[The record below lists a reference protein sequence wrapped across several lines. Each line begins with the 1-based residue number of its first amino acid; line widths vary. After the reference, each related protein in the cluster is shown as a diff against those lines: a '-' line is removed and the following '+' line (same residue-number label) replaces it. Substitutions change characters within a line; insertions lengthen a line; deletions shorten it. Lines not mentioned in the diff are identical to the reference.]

1 MAHFAEIDSNS
12 IVLRVVVIGDADCL
26 DSDNNESEAV
36 GIAFC
41 RSLFGASTNWVKT
54 SYNNRIRY
62 RFAGTGMK
70 YDATNNVFYAVS
82 PYASW
87 TLNQTTWVWEP
98 PVALPSDAGWDSFS
112 SPTQNVEY
120 TWDESSRAWVN
131 RTVTAVSTS

>member
-26 DSDNNESEAV
+26 DSDNNESESV

-41 RSLFGASTNWVKT
+41 RSLFGASTNWVQT

-70 YDATNNVFYAVS
+70 YDATIIKNADKNS
-82 PYASW
+82 PIFK
-87 TLNQTTWVWEP
+87 
-98 PVALPSDAGWDSFS
+98 AL
-112 SPTQNVEY
+112 
-120 TWDESSRAWVN
+120 
-131 RTVTAVSTS
+131 